1 MTIRSLKKALMEL
14 NRMLAFILQKSG
26 YLETA
31 DLSTVKRS
39 TANPDD
45 NFLFDEF
52 FGLLTHLGYVYSV
65 LSYMEKPVTHE
76 GIIQI
81 SRSDKYE
88 LDGIEL
94 ADEDVIEILEVDH
107 YTKMNKWVMTAVRNN
122 RNLSGKI
129 ARIRNNDF

>member
-1 MTIRSLKKALMEL
+1 MTIRALKKALMEL
-14 NRMLAFILQKSG
+14 NRMLAPILQESG

-31 DLSTVKRS
+31 DLSSVKRNI
-39 TANPDD
+39 ANPDD

-88 LDGIEL
+88 LDGVEL
-94 ADEDVIEILEVDH
+94 ADADVIEILEVDH

-129 ARIRNNDF
+129 ARIRK

>member
-1 MTIRSLKKALMEL
+1 MTITALTKKLFEL
-14 NRMLAFILQKSG
+14 NKMIAPILQESG

-31 DLSTVKRS
+31 DLSSVKRNI
-39 TANPDD
+39 ANPDD

-88 LDGIEL
+88 LDGVEL

-107 YTKMNKWVMTAVRNN
+107 YTKMNTWVMTAVRNSPD
-122 RNLSGKI
+122 LSGRI
-129 ARIRNNDF
+129 ARVRK

>member
-1 MTIRSLKKALMEL
+1 MTIKALNKALMKL
-14 NRMLAFILQKSG
+14 NRMLAPILQESG

-31 DLSTVKRS
+31 DLSSVKRNI
-39 TANPDD
+39 ANPDD

-52 FGLLTHLGYVYSV
+52 FGLLTHLGYVYSI

-88 LDGIEL
+88 LDGVEL

-107 YTKMNKWVMTAVRNN
+107 YTRMNKWVMTAVRNSPD
-122 RNLSGKI
+122 LSGRI
-129 ARIRNNDF
+129 ARVRK